1 MRKAEKILSLLLTVC
16 MLAMMMP
23 GTILAEGVDAI
34 TDVKMAIGS
43 AEAKVSCTASVDA
56 VVVAALYD
64 EDTGRMR
71 AVGTANTGVGSNTVT
86 VALSEEKQEGDE
98 LRVFLVDGEDD
109 RPLVQCWIED
119 EPADDVEVG
128 SILTFGHYEQDNDLT
143 NGKEPIEWRVLA
155 KEDGKALVT
164 GVYALDCQ
172 PYNESGAAAT
182 WETCT
187 LRSWLNQE
195 FYNAAFDSGE
205 QAAIVETIVT
215 AEDNPLTGTD
225 AGNDTLDH
233 IFLFSIGEAK
243 QYFTDD
249 SEWESKDRACK
260 PTAYALAKGSW
271 APITEGW
278 SSGFCAWWLRS
289 PGAFEERAAI
299 VLNSGGVMSTG
310 SSSLL
315 SEANSIRPALWI
327 DLSLID

>member
-1 MRKAEKILSLLLTVC
+1 MKKAGKILSLLLVAC
-16 MLAMMMP
+16 LLAVMMP
-23 GTILAEGVDAI
+23 GTIFAEGGDAI

-64 EDTGRMR
+64 ADTGRML
-71 AVGTANTGVGSNTVT
+71 AVGSADAGKGSNTVT
-86 VALSEEKQEGDE
+86 VALSEEKQEGNE

-109 RPLVQCWIED
+109 TPLVQCWIED
-119 EPADDVEVG
+119 EPAADVEVG

-143 NGKEPIEWRVLA
+143 NGKEPIDWRVLA
-155 KEDGKALVT
+155 KEDGKAFVT
-164 GVYALDCQ
+164 SVYALDCQ

-205 QAAIVETIVT
+205 QAAIMETTVT

-225 AGNDTLDH
+225 GGNDTLDH
-233 IFLFSIGEAK
+233 VFLLSTGEAQ

-249 SEWESKDRACK
+249 AELESKDRACK

-289 PGAFEERAAI
+289 PGSFEERAAI

-315 SEANSIRPALWI
+315 SEANSIRPAMWI